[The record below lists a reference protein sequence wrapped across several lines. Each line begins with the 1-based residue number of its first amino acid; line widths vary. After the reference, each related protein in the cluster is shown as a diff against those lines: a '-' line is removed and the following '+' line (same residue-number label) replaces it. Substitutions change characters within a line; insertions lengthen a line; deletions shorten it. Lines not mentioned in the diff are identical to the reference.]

1 MVAGLLAASPPRSLK
16 FIVKSTSAGTE
27 AGRVQDGLLTAAL
40 PNLIL
45 APRDK
50 FPLRGFKG
58 NSGVKPGLPP
68 QL

>member
-1 MVAGLLAASPPRSLK
+1 MVAGQLAHGAAGRSLTT
-16 FIVKSTSAGTE
+16 VKSTG
-27 AGRVQDGLLTAAL
+27 GMGPLLTIAGAD
-40 PNLIL
+40 LIL

-50 FPLRGFKG
+50 FPARGFKG

>member
-1 MVAGLLAASPPRSLK
+1 MVAGPLAASSPRSRE
-16 FIVKSTSAGTE
+16 FIVKSISAGAE
-27 AGRVQDGLLTAAL
+27 SGRVAGSLLTAAS

-50 FPLRGFKG
+50 FPVRGFKG